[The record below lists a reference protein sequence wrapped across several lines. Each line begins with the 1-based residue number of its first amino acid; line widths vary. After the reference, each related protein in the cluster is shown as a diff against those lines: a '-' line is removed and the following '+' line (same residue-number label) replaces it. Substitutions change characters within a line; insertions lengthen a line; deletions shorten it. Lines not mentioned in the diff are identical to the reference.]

1 MEGGCRGARAL
12 GAPLVMVTAV
22 ITGCAG
28 KLAARPP
35 SEPVRLRIVFV
46 EGASATYRTELAAV
60 QVADTEA
67 GPAGVR
73 AEAAYDV
80 THRAVDV
87 ASDGAATV
95 LVDLDPVFEAVN
107 GQPVPI
113 DANPAPWRIVVA
125 PEGAILDSARP
136 IALEPVEP
144 DDSGAPIVLTNPAA
158 AINPFPFLA
167 TEPVSAG
174 TRWTAGGA
182 LPSPFGGGT
191 VPFDVEG
198 RLVRYELAA
207 GVAAAVV
214 ECRVSVDID
223 VTVEAAEYLTGT
235 GQTDVV
241 LPEGAELDYDSGL
254 RYVQRAW
261 LEPASGQVLRS
272 EITGTFVTDAEW
284 TGAPEEEG
292 FEPIH
297 VEGSVRATTER
308 TG

>member
-1 MEGGCRGARAL
+1 MIA
-12 GAPLVMVTAV
+12 AV
-22 ITGCAG
+22 VASCGG

-35 SEPVRLRIVFV
+35 TDPVRLRVVFE
-46 EGASATYRTELAAV
+46 EGEAATYRTELAAV
-60 QVADTEA
+60 QVARTEA

-73 AEAAYDV
+73 AEAVYDV

-87 ASDGAATV
+87 ASDGDATV
-95 LVDLDPVFEAVN
+95 MVDLDPVSEAIN

-144 DDSGAPIVLTNPAA
+144 DDSEAPTVLTNPAA
-158 AINPFPFLA
+158 AINPFPFLP
-167 TEPVSAG
+167 TEPVAPRTS
-174 TRWTAGGA
+174 WSAGGA

-191 VPFDVEG
+191 VPFPVEG

-214 ECRVSVDID
+214 ECVVSIDID
-223 VTVEAAEYLTGT
+223 ITVDGAEYLTGT
-235 GQTDVV
+235 GQAEVE
-241 LPEGAELDYDSGL
+241 LPEEASLDYDSEL
-254 RYVQRAW
+254 RYLQRAW

-272 EITGTFVTDAEW
+272 EISGTFVTDAAW
-284 TGAPEEEG
+284 IGPPEEEE
-292 FEPIH
+292 FEPVH
-297 VEGSVRATTER
+297 VEGRVRATTER